1 MELRMSRKERDR
13 LKVIEQIEK
22 GQIRQLD
29 GARLLRLS
37 HRQVRRLQAAY
48 RARGDGALVHGL
60 RGRASGRRIGPAVE
74 ARAKAFLE
82 QRYDGVGPVLAS
94 EHLAEQAGVAV
105 SRETARRWQMELGQW
120 RPLRQGPRHRKQR
133 PRRACFGELVQM
145 DTSPHAWL
153 GPDGEPCVL
162 ITLIDDATGIKLGRF
177 FAADTGEA
185 NMAMIAAWIERY
197 GRPVALYTD
206 WASHFRQP
214 QGRGK
219 RPALTQIQRALLELG
234 IELICANSPQAKG
247 RVERSHGTDQGRLV
261 TELRLAGIRRMTAA
275 NCYHD
280 EVYLPKVNG
289 KFAVAPA
296 SAVDAH
302 RPAAGYDLAAILCVQ
317 EQRTVQN
324 DWTVSIDGRR
334 WQIQA
339 DAAAGKLRPKARVT
353 LERRRDGSLRLRWQG
368 RYLAFN
374 PAPSALAARLVEAAR
389 QERLE
394 WEERWSGQEPQER
407 AVDLTLHSP
416 DDEQSNARSG
426 KSRPRKPDDPTLDI
440 PGHDRTFLLCEKP
453 DISTLH

>member
-1 MELRMSRKERDR
+1 MEDAAFKDALIDSGYSRMSCSAAVADFCSNFMDAFYNYSVAAEEVLNDSFFSVSLSPTAFCR
-13 LKVIEQIEK
+13 LAATGMNGYQETYYANYSLALLVNSTAVFEHRSQANESL
-22 GQIRQLD
+22 LD
-29 GARLLRLS
+29 LNRSDEGVFKLRL
-37 HRQVRRLQAAY
+37 R
-48 RARGDGALVHGL
+48 D
-60 RGRASGRRIGPAVE
+60 ASGNELHAV
-74 ARAKAFLE
+74 
-82 QRYDGVGPVLAS
+82 VLS
-94 EHLAEQAGVAV
+94 HGHTDHTRGLMG
-105 SRETARRWQMELGQW
+105 
-120 RPLRQGPRHRKQR
+120 
-133 PRRACFGELVQM
+133 F
-145 DTSPHAWL
+145 
-153 GPDGEPCVL
+153 
-162 ITLIDDATGIKLGRF
+162 
-177 FAADTGEA
+177 
-185 NMAMIAAWIERY
+185 IERY

-261 TELRLAGIRRMTAA
+261 TELRLAGIRRMVAA
-275 NCYHD
+275 NRYLD

-368 RYLAFN
+368 RHLAFG

-394 WEERWSGQEPQER
+394 WEGAGQ
-407 AVDLTLHSP
+407 DT
-416 DDEQSNARSG
+416 N
-426 KSRPRKPDDPTLDI
+426 RKRGLWI
-440 PGHDRTFLLCEKP
+440 
-453 DISTLH
+453 